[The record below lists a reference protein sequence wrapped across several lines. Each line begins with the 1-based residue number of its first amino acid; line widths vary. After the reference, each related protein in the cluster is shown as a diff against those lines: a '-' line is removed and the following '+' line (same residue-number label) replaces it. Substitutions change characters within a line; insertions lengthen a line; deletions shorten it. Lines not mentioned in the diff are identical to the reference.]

1 MSKQLPARPH
11 LEQLKKQ
18 AKVLLKGHQAAS
30 PHAVQLIR
38 EFHPRWKDADE
49 AAVRDAK
56 LLLADA
62 QLAVAREY
70 SFESWAKLKAEV
82 LRRSPA
88 VADSDA
94 FRDNAKAL
102 RDAAGRGDL
111 AGMAALLDAHPEI
124 IDDAGGEGIR
134 TALHRA
140 VFGAQEGAV
149 RLLLERGA
157 DPNIR
162 CEGDNA
168 YPLHFAAEKQL
179 LSIVR
184 LLVEAGG
191 DTIGEGDYHEQ
202 GVLGW
207 AAGWAYVD
215 PEPEVVE
222 YLLAHGAQ
230 HTIFTAT
237 ALGDVEAIR
246 RLVAQSRENL
256 NRRMDM
262 GNRRRRPLHLAAIKK
277 QPRAVAALLGLGA
290 DIEALDEAG
299 FSPLDQAAMTGQA
312 EIAQLLLDHGAKVRL
327 PAAVALERKD
337 DVALLMRRDPDG
349 LKPGCRWG
357 TLIVR
362 AAEQCK
368 GELGGRVVEA
378 LVAAG
383 ADVNVRDETKL
394 AIDMTHGFTALHAA
408 GWYGNLSAADALLR
422 HGAQVRVR
430 EEKYHGTPAG
440 WADYSGHIE
449 VRDRILQE
457 PVDMIEAVQY
467 WLKDRITAILRDDPG
482 ALERR
487 FEEYGLYPTDA
498 EGWFT
503 PLAYAASRRWVEM
516 VRFLLELGADR
527 ELRSPE
533 GKTLVEMAE
542 GYPEIMARLRGL

>member
-11 LEQLKKQ
+11 LEQLRKQ
-18 AKVLLKGHQAAS
+18 AKVLLKSHKAAD
-30 PHAVQLIR
+30 PHVLRLIQ
-38 EFHPRWKDADE
+38 ELHPRWKDA
-49 AAVRDAK
+49 AAVRDAT

-62 QLAVAREY
+62 QLVVAREY
-70 SFESWAKLKAEV
+70 GFESWAKLKAEV

-88 VADSDA
+88 GAEADA
-94 FRDNAKAL
+94 FRDDAKAL

-111 AGMAALLDAHPEI
+111 AQMTALLDAHPEI
-124 IDDAGGEGIR
+124 IDDAGDEGVR

-179 LSIVR
+179 LPIIR

-191 DTIGEGDYHEQ
+191 DTVGEGDYHEQ

-215 PEPEVVE
+215 PKPEVVA
-222 YLLAHGAQ
+222 YLLEHGAQ

-237 ALGDVEAIR
+237 ALGDVAAIR

-262 GNRRRRPLHLAAIKK
+262 GNRRRRPLHLAVIKK
-277 QPRAVAALLGLGA
+277 QPRAVEALLELGA
-290 DIEALDEAG
+290 EIEALDEAG
-299 FSPLDQAAMTGQA
+299 FSPLDQAAMAGETA
-312 EIAQLLLDHGAKVRL
+312 MAQMLLDRGAKVRL
-327 PAAVALERKD
+327 PAAVALGREEDFER
-337 DVALLMRRDPDG
+337 LMRRDPDG
-349 LKPGCRWG
+349 LNPGCRWG

-368 GELGGRVVEA
+368 GELGGRVIEA
-378 LVAAG
+378 LIAAG
-383 ADVNVRDETKL
+383 ADVNVKDDVKT
-394 AIDMTHGFTALHAA
+394 AIDNSFGFTALHAA

-422 HGAQVRVR
+422 HGAKVRVR

-440 WADYSGHIE
+440 WADYAGKRE
-449 VRDRILQE
+449 VRDRILQG
-457 PVDMIEAVQY
+457 PIDIIETIQY
-467 WLKDRITAILRDDPG
+467 RLPEKMMEVLRDDPR

-487 FEEYGLYPTDA
+487 FAEYGLYPTVA

-503 PLAYAASRRWVEM
+503 PLAFAVSERAVEM
-516 VRFLLELGADR
+516 VPLLLALGADR
-527 ELRSPE
+527 GVRSPE
-533 GKTLVEMAE
+533 GKTLMEMAE
-542 GYPEIMARLRGL
+542 GFPEILARLMKM

>member
-11 LEQLKKQ
+11 LEQLRKQ
-18 AKVLLKGHQAAS
+18 AKVLLKSHKAAD
-30 PHAVQLIR
+30 PHVLRLIQ
-38 EFHPRWKDADE
+38 ELHPRWKDADA
-49 AAVRDAK
+49 AAVRDAR

-62 QLAVAREY
+62 QLVVAREY
-70 SFESWAKLKAEV
+70 GFESWAKLKAEV

-88 VADSDA
+88 GAEGDA
-94 FRDNAKAL
+94 FRDDAKAL

-111 AGMAALLDAHPEI
+111 ARMTALLDAHPEI
-124 IDDAGGEGIR
+124 IDDAGGEGVR

-140 VFGAQEGAV
+140 VFGAQEAAI

-179 LSIVR
+179 LPIVR

-191 DTIGEGDYHEQ
+191 DTVGEGDYHEQ

-207 AAGWAYVD
+207 AAGWPYVD
-215 PEPEVVE
+215 PKPEVVE

-230 HTIFTAT
+230 HTIFTAA
-237 ALGDVEAIR
+237 ALGDVEAMR

-262 GNRRRRPLHLAAIKK
+262 GNRRRRPLHLAVIKK
-277 QPRAVAALLGLGA
+277 QPRAVEALLELGA
-290 DIEALDEAG
+290 EIEALDEAG
-299 FSPLDQAAMTGQA
+299 FSPLDQAAMAGETA
-312 EIAQLLLDHGAKVRL
+312 MAQMLLDRGAKVRL
-327 PAAVALERKD
+327 PAAVALGRED
-337 DVALLMRRDPDG
+337 DVERLMRRDPDG

-368 GELGGRVVEA
+368 GELGGRVIEA
-378 LVAAG
+378 LIAAG
-383 ADVNVRDETKL
+383 ADVNVKDDVKT
-394 AIDMTHGFTALHAA
+394 AIDNSFGFTALHAA

-422 HGAQVRVR
+422 HGAKVRVR

-440 WADYSGHIE
+440 WADYAGKRE
-449 VRDRILQE
+449 VRDRILQG
-457 PVDMIEAVQY
+457 PIDIIETIQY
-467 WLKDRITAILRDDPG
+467 RLPEKMMEVLRDDPR

-487 FEEYGLYPTDA
+487 FAEYGLYPTVA

-503 PLAYAASRRWVEM
+503 PLAFAVSERAVEM
-516 VRFLLELGADR
+516 VPLLLALGADR
-527 ELRSPE
+527 GVRSPE
-533 GKTLVEMAE
+533 GKTLMEMAE
-542 GYPEIMARLRGL
+542 GFPEILARLMKM